1 MTIRVCLMGVLN
13 QISRDWISREELL
26 APKAPRILPRS
37 SKVWL
42 PLGRI
47 VGQGS
52 GVWGLILSDLTL
64 QCSRPPSPS
73 SLCFHQNL
81 HPLPLTPQCL
91 GEQLVGFTCILYA
104 FLRISILYTP
114 GPDPDQALD
123 QTHWLSSMMFKDIS
137 FVGGITGEHS
147 CLRKTTFPGGG
158 VWVREP
164 KKKLKSR

>member
-42 PLGRI
+42 PLGRM

-64 QCSRPPSPS
+64 QCSRPPSPF

-114 GPDPDQALD
+114 GPDPWPGSGPDSLAFLHDVQRHFLCWWY
-123 QTHWLSSMMFKDIS
+123 TS
-137 FVGGITGEHS
+137 EHS

-164 KKKLKSR
+164 KKN